1 MELKYLWDTNIVIY
15 YLQRLL
21 PIEAEERMDL
31 IATSPICISVITEI
45 ELYCWKTPAPNDLG
59 LIYEFVGDAVVLDL
73 KQEIRFKTA
82 ELRQNFRIKL
92 PDAIIAATALVHDLT
107 LLANN
112 VKDFMV
118 IKGLRMKNPA
128 AAD

>member
-1 MELKYLWDTNIVIY
+1 MELKYLWNTNIVIY

-31 IATSPICISVITEI
+31 IATSPIVFPSEI

-107 LLANN
+107 LLTNN

-118 IKGLRMKNPA
+118 IKGLRMENPA